1 MVEGEDV
8 LSERGD
14 ETGGVEEVVVVVIT
28 LPTAAK
34 GVGEDDPGREVG
46 GEIVVMPEEEGERV
60 EVTGIPGG
68 VAVLVN

>member
-8 LSERGD
+8 LSEEGED
-14 ETGGVEEVVVVVIT
+14 ETGVEVVIEVIT